1 MAITINKAMPAIS
14 VISLILAFCHFTY
27 FFNEATSFDE
37 DDKDYW
43 KFQYYSDT
51 SSLIQHNVEI
61 YVDLFLLWLLYRF
74 MKPQKNLQDGR
85 TEASVLLFSHDGKR
99 AQEILLDSYT
109 KDDEQRKV
117 ESRER
122 N

>member
-1 MAITINKAMPAIS
+1 MVA
-14 VISLILAFCHFTY
+14 Y
-27 FFNEATSFDE
+27 FYNEATSFDE

-109 KDDEQRKV
+109 KDDE
-117 ESRER
+117 
-122 N
+122 